1 MFRVVL
7 LQGIAALL
15 VALVAWAMGGEAA
28 AWSALAGGLA
38 CVVPNGLF
46 ALRLA
51 AAARRPQGT
60 TVATF
65 FVGEF
70 LKVAST
76 VALLAL
82 VVWAYRDL
90 VWLAMI
96 AAVIVTLK
104 SYFIA
109 LIWR

>member
-1 MFRVVL
+1 MYRLIF
-7 LQGIAALL
+7 LQAIAAVF
-15 VALVAWAMGGEAA
+15 VALLAWAVGGAA
-28 AWSALAGGLA
+28 AGWSALAGGAA

-60 TVATF
+60 SAATF

-70 LKVAST
+70 VKVAST
-76 VALLAL
+76 LALLAL
-82 VVWAYRDL
+82 LVWAYRDL

-96 AAVIVTLK
+96 IAVIVTLK

>member
-1 MFRVVL
+1 MFRLVL
-7 LQGIAALL
+7 LQCIATVL
-15 VALVAWAMGGEAA
+15 VALVAALLGGAAA
-28 AWSALAGGLA
+28 AWSALLGGAA
-38 CVVPNGLF
+38 CTLPNGLF

-51 AAARRPQGT
+51 AAAQRPQGAG
-60 TVATF
+60 VATF

-76 VALLAL
+76 VALLL
-82 VVWAYRDL
+82 LIVWAYRDL

-104 SYFIA
+104 SYLVA

>member
-1 MFRVVL
+1 MFRLIL
-7 LQGIAALL
+7 LQGMATLVVALL
-15 VALVAWAMGGEAA
+15 AWVLGGAA
-28 AWSALAGGLA
+28 AGWSALAGGAA

-46 ALRLA
+46 ALRLT
-51 AAARRPQGT
+51 AAARRPQGAN
-60 TVATF
+60 VATF

-82 VVWAYRDL
+82 IVWAYSDL

>member
-1 MFRVVL
+1 MYRLIF
-7 LQGIAALL
+7 LQATAALF
-15 VALVAWAMGGEAA
+15 VALLAWVVGGAA
-28 AWSALAGGLA
+28 AGWSALAGGAA

-60 TVATF
+60 SAATF

-70 LKVAST
+70 VKVAST
-76 VALLAL
+76 LALLAL
-82 VVWAYRDL
+82 LVWAYRDL

-96 AAVIVTLK
+96 IAVIVTLK